1 MADTGPALPENPA
14 LRNDDSMLTKRF
26 GKEVVNY
33 YAGGR
38 LNRYSF
44 LRSDTP
50 FLSKAATSPQV
61 QYLALDNLNAYL
73 SKSGDLAY
81 FSFDDLKPLLGPEP
95 FNLTED
101 ELVAQFDSSLYR
113 PLVIFLGMLEGG
125 GGGSLETSQHGTIHG
140 QPFFAV
146 DVTPRPSNS
155 EVASTFKKSHEEKGG
170 TIQSNPRSMS
180 LQAEAAYLS
189 AAIYA
194 QARAMMDWNLRNAFC
209 AGCGSSMLSVH
220 AGYKRMCPP
229 TDRNGS
235 ETAQPRGECAT
246 RKGVSNICFPRTD
259 PTMIAAVV
267 SADGERILLGRQK
280 RWPPC
285 WYSTL
290 AGFIEPGESIEESV
304 RREVWEESG
313 VKVGRVVIHSSQPWP
328 YPNSLMIGAIAQ
340 ALPGDN
346 ETITLNDKE
355 LEYAKWFSIQ
365 EVRKALATGTTGLDA
380 PPPAD
385 YKEGDL
391 RLPPAQAIAN
401 QLITAAAAGYV
412 SGGSKI

>member
-180 LQAEAAYLS
+180 LQAEAGKFVLLFNYPIYL
-189 AAIYA
+189 
-194 QARAMMDWNLRNAFC
+194 LFC
-209 AGCGSSMLSVH
+209 TNKHISQ
-220 AGYKRMCPP
+220 RP
-229 TDRNGS
+229 
-235 ETAQPRGECAT
+235 
-246 RKGVSNICFPRTD
+246 
-259 PTMIAAVV
+259 
-267 SADGERILLGRQK
+267 
-280 RWPPC
+280 
-285 WYSTL
+285 STL
-290 AGFIEPGESIEESV
+290 
-304 RREVWEESG
+304 R
-313 VKVGRVVIHSSQPWP
+313 
-328 YPNSLMIGAIAQ
+328 L
-340 ALPGDN
+340 
-346 ETITLNDKE
+346 E
-355 LEYAKWFSIQ
+355 L
-365 EVRKALATGTTGLDA
+365 
-380 PPPAD
+380 
-385 YKEGDL
+385 
-391 RLPPAQAIAN
+391 
-401 QLITAAAAGYV
+401 
-412 SGGSKI
+412 